1 MWIAVLGSV
10 RIFPNLEAALKGVF
24 NRVLNFFP
32 NASAKGT
39 PGGRCEVLA
48 NVPMLNASHFQ
59 AHGEPLLDISAHRTV
74 SMLFAARNNG
84 DTGDVLRAAA
94 KPGLAIKL
102 RRLAP

>member
-1 MWIAVLGSV
+1 MKCSRMFL
-10 RIFPNLEAALKGVF
+10 LAASS
-24 NRVLNFFP
+24 RH
-32 NASAKGT
+32 
-39 PGGRCEVLA
+39 
-48 NVPMLNASHFQ
+48 MASH
-59 AHGEPLLDISAHRTV
+59 LDISSHRTV